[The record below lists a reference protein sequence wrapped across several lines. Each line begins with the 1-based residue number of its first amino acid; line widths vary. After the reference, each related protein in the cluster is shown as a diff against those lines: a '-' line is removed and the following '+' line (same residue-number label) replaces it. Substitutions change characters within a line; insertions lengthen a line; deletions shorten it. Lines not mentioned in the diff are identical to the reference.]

1 MTASDYQDN
10 LEATLGPKTSHADAD
25 HKAGETIRYH
35 CGGEVRTGEIIY
47 VQAPEQVGS
56 EHMPL
61 TYVVDSGHGFPD
73 MVWQTDVIKQLVE
86 GKNE

>member
-1 MTASDYQDN
+1 MSDNDYQEN
-10 LEATLGPKTSHADAD
+10 LEATLGPKASHTD
-25 HKAGETIRYH
+25 HKPGETIRYY

-47 VQAPEQVGS
+47 VQAPDQVGS

-73 MVWQTDVIKQLVE
+73 FVLQTDVRESEV
-86 GKNE
+86 